1 MTWEAEVD
9 VEFQSVPSKPLVG
22 SDSKPCT
29 KKAAQVRE

>member
-9 VEFQSVPSKPLVG
+9 VEFESVPSKPVVG
-22 SDSKPCT
+22 SDSETCT